1 MEPLTILAWML
12 VGWTGLMMVVSLVII
27 ATAVIRGVRKR

>member
-12 VGWTGLMMVVSLVII
+12 VGWVGLMMVVSLVII